1 MKRRALAALPALLIV
16 LFASQ
21 ANAQPLEC
29 REVEVEPQY
38 ANAYECKASWLPDG
52 ARITEEQRKTVNAIV
67 LLTVVAP
74 VTRRR
79 Q

>member
-1 MKRRALAALPALLIV
+1 MKRGLIALPALLIV

-29 REVEVEPQY
+29 REVELDARY
-38 ANAYECKASWLPDG
+38 GTAYECKASWIPDG
-52 ARITEEQRKTVNAIV
+52 SRITEEQRKTVNAIV

-74 VTRRR
+74 MTRRR

>member
-1 MKRRALAALPALLIV
+1 MRNSALVALPALLLV
-16 LFASQ
+16 LFASPAQ
-21 ANAQPLEC
+21 AQELEC

-38 ANAYECKASWLPDG
+38 FDAYECKASWLPDG
-52 ARITEEQRKTVNAIV
+52 SRITEEQRKTVNAIV

-74 VTRRR
+74 ATRRR

>member
-1 MKRRALAALPALLIV
+1 MKRGLIALPALLIV

-29 REVEVEPQY
+29 REVETQPPWEW
-38 ANAYECKASWLPDG
+38 AYECKASWLPDG
-52 ARITEEQRKTVNAIV
+52 SRITEEQRKTVNAIV

-74 VTRRR
+74 ATRRR

>member
-1 MKRRALAALPALLIV
+1 MNRRALAALPALLIV

-29 REVEVEPQY
+29 REVETQPPWEW
-38 ANAYECKASWLPDG
+38 AYECKASWLPDG
-52 ARITEEQRKTVNAIV
+52 SRITEEQRKTVNAIV

-74 VTRRR
+74 ATRRR